1 MTLVSG
7 RKPLTSRIIRTN
19 NRVFRRTLFRSLFKP
34 TLAAQSRK
42 IVGPRSGND
51 NPCRSDLPLLDG
63 LVTLQHERALAS
75 TESSV
80 KSLHADEN
88 CRLIVA
94 SHLQRPHRRFAIDI
108 SRERFVQMDLHE
120 YRPRGLI
127 VGRRIRTLHRNLR
140 LSMFAR
146 RRRTPRDYQ
155 TVQRNTTY
163 RRNIVALM
171 FTTTSK
177 IQPAKGRPCI

>member
-1 MTLVSG
+1 PRESFEPIIECSDGPFSEVS
-7 RKPLTSRIIRTN
+7 
-19 NRVFRRTLFRSLFKP
+19 FKP

-146 RRRTPRDYQ
+146 RRRTPRDYHRAEKYD
-155 TVQRNTTY
+155 VQEKYCCTDVHHY
-163 RRNIVALM
+163 
-171 FTTTSK
+171 
-177 IQPAKGRPCI
+177 